1 MRQARL
7 ASFGCVLLFG
17 SAFLA
22 YGSVL
27 TCGGGLCGGGAS
39 LRSRHASGLVIV
51 HMKGTGLVSRGMAKG
66 VAIREGNWVIE
77 REGSKG
83 GVSVRVGV
91 AWAKLARDAG
101 VKVVVAM
108 ARARGVKKGNVRR
121 KGGYVA
127 AARVGVGWHRV
138 VVWVVG

>member
-1 MRQARL
+1 MR
-7 ASFGCVLLFG
+7 
-17 SAFLA
+17 
-22 YGSVL
+22 
-27 TCGGGLCGGGAS
+27 GGLCGGGAS

-91 AWAKLARDAG
+91 AWAKLARGAG

-121 KGGYVA
+121 KGGYVV